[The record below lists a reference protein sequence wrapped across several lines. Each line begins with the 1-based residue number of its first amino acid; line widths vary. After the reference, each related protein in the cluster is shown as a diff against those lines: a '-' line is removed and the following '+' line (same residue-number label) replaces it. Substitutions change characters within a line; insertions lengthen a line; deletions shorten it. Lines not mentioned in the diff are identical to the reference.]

1 MIRFELWYKNLII
14 GVLIYDD
21 LNKLFTDKPWS
32 FHYTDDFGK
41 QDYIKPISQ
50 FQDVN
55 MVYVS
60 KELFP
65 IFRTRIP
72 PANRPDILLDRIA
85 RGIGDD
91 DVSML
96 IHYGYK
102 CITDPFLLI
111 FKPIT

>member
-21 LNKLFTDKPWS
+21 FWS
-32 FHYTDDFGK
+32 FYYTDDFKK
-41 QDYIKPISQ
+41 QDHIKPISQ
-50 FQDVN
+50 FQDVD
-55 MVYVS
+55 MIYVS
-60 KELFP
+60 ETLFQM
-65 IFRTRIP
+65 FRTRIP

-111 FKPIT
+111 FKPVT